1 LPEQILIW
9 SGIYNTCIWI
19 RSSIP
24 IKHYLLIVIEFF
36 SELKVSCGL
45 SNNNHCKLLMANVLQ
60 WKQGP
65 MLVRRLW
72 WGWSHTV
79 VGHLFWN
86 AELLFHKK
94 VVTTKYLAKFQS
106 QMAVSWPKIIQLE
119 WISKLICNLW
129 LYTHTKNQVNISN
142 HSEIKWCQ
150 LNIWPNFKA
159 QWLQVGQRSF
169 NWNKFQSRSV
179 TYDYT
184 LSYQKSS
191 QYFKS

>member
-1 LPEQILIW
+1 MYPQASLNSQDLFKETILLEQILIW

-36 SELKVSCGL
+36 SELKLSCGL

-65 MLVRRLW
+65 MLIHRLW

-86 AELLFHKK
+86 AELLFIKRWSGI
-94 VVTTKYLAKFQS
+94 T
-106 QMAVSWPKIIQLE
+106 INIE
-119 WISKLICNLW
+119 ISKKLICNLW
-129 LYTHTKNQVNISN
+129 LYTIIPKIKSISQ
-142 HSEIKWCQ
+142 IIVK
-150 LNIWPNFKA
+150 
-159 QWLQVGQRSF
+159 
-169 NWNKFQSRSV
+169 
-179 TYDYT
+179 
-184 LSYQKSS
+184 
-191 QYFKS
+191 

>member
-1 LPEQILIW
+1 MSLPWILRRLANVSPFFNSLNNRLRITNYCLRSVSWSLLKFTNLFKETILPEQILIW

-19 RSSIP
+19 RSPIP

-36 SELKVSCGL
+36 SEIKVSCGL

-65 MLVRRLW
+65 MLICRLW

-79 VGHLFWN
+79 
-86 AELLFHKK
+86 
-94 VVTTKYLAKFQS
+94 
-106 QMAVSWPKIIQLE
+106 
-119 WISKLICNLW
+119 
-129 LYTHTKNQVNISN
+129 
-142 HSEIKWCQ
+142 
-150 LNIWPNFKA
+150 
-159 QWLQVGQRSF
+159 
-169 NWNKFQSRSV
+169 
-179 TYDYT
+179 DYT